1 MLYFNNSRINSV
13 EKDGPETNKDLVLEI
28 DNKLMRY
35 DESASQKLREAENEQ
50 KNDQD
55 IANPQYFHLMLM
67 KGGQSADF
75 LPVQD

>member
-35 DESASQKLREAENEQ
+35 DESASQEFREAENEQ

-55 IANPQYFHLMLM
+55 IANPQYFHLN
-67 KGGQSADF
+67 
-75 LPVQD
+75 

>member
-35 DESASQKLREAENEQ
+35 DESASQEFREAENEQ

-55 IANPQYFHLMLM
+55 IANPQYFHLKLM
-67 KGGQSADF
+67 PLSTTSS
-75 LPVQD
+75 

>member
-35 DESASQKLREAENEQ
+35 DESASQEFREAENEQ

-55 IANPQYFHLMLM
+55 IANPQYFHLNWCHF
-67 KGGQSADF
+67 QQ
-75 LPVQD
+75 PVPNI

>member
-28 DNKLMRY
+28 DNKLIGY
-35 DESASQKLREAENEQ
+35 DESASQKFREPENEQ

-55 IANPQYFHLMLM
+55 IANPQYFHLN
-67 KGGQSADF
+67 
-75 LPVQD
+75 